1 SIEQMTRVKGL
12 IPAAVTP
19 FNSDL
24 DIDFT
29 AMVALHRRLLDQGCA
44 AILSQGTTGEAN
56 SLSFTERLA
65 VYDALGESGLGN
77 KTMAGVGCCNLPET
91 VALAKK
97 AYDIGALGILV
108 MPPFFYRAAS
118 DEGIYAYFCRVF
130 DQIGGDLANV
140 YIYDFPQMSG
150 IDISL
155 ETILRLRD
163 AYPGIIVGLKN
174 SSGDFDEMKRQH
186 AALDDFDLFPGTE
199 LYLLDGLREGF
210 AGCISA
216 TFNVF
221 AADAVKVWKTWQ
233 SDDADDLQKIV
244 TAKRTATQASPMI
257 PALKALLADSA
268 SSVIQDHIRP
278 PLQNLNETEFKA
290 LKERLSKIG

>member
-1 SIEQMTRVKGL
+1 MTRVQGL

-19 FNSDL
+19 FDANRNVDGK
-24 DIDFT
+24 
-29 AMVALHRRLLDQGCA
+29 AMVALHRHLLDLGCA

-56 SLSFTERLA
+56 SLSFAERLA
-65 VYDALGESGLGN
+65 IYDTLGEAGLGN
-77 KTMAGVGCCNLPET
+77 QTLAGVGCCNLPET

-97 AYDIGALGILV
+97 AYEIGAVGILI

-118 DEGIYAYFCRVF
+118 EDGIYAYFSRVF

-150 IDISL
+150 IDIAL
-155 ETILRLRD
+155 ETIQILRE
-163 AYPGIIVGLKN
+163 AYPGVIVGLKN
-174 SSGDFDEMKRQH
+174 SSGDFDEMKKQH
-186 AALDDFDLFPGTE
+186 QALDDFDLFPGTE

-221 AADAVKVWKTWQ
+221 AADAIKVWKHWQ
-233 SDDADDLQKIV
+233 SDKADTLQKTV
-244 TAKRTATQASPMI
+244 TAKRLATQQSAMI
-257 PALKALLADSA
+257 PALKALLGTD
-268 SSVIQDHIRP
+268 DT
-278 PLQNLNETEFKA
+278 PLIEGHLREPLLPLSENDFAT
-290 LKERLSKIG
+290 LKGRLSEIT